1 MTDDEQP
8 DEQSDEQS
16 VAQPPPRFGW
26 GIPDAAVGF
35 VAAYFL
41 SGLTGVAWITVTGR
55 DTQSFGLAVATI
67 VGLWLGFIGVPVLV
81 ARTKG
86 SGSVVRDFWLHF
98 RPVDLPLGVAAGL
111 FSQVVL
117 LRILYL
123 PFGDRV
129 EELGRDNENLVDA
142 THGPALVV
150 LVLLLAVGAPLVEEL
165 FFRGLLQRSLVRRVG
180 PALGVA
186 VTALVFGL
194 THFDPLG
201 LLGLAAFGVVLG
213 ALVERTGRIGP
224 AVVAHVFFNATAVT
238 VYLVR

>member
-1 MTDDEQP
+1 MTGDD
-8 DEQSDEQS
+8 
-16 VAQPPPRFGW
+16 AQPMSPRFGW

-35 VAAYFL
+35 VIAYFL
-41 SGLTGVAWITVTGR
+41 SGLTGVAWMAVGGGESE
-55 DTQSFGLAVATI
+55 SFGLAVATI
-67 VGLWLGFIGVPVLV
+67 VGLWVGFVGVPVLV

-86 SGSVVRDFWLHF
+86 SGSVVRDFGLRF
-98 RPVDLPLGVAAGL
+98 QPRDLPLGLAAGV
-111 FSQVVL
+111 FSQFVL
-117 LRILYL
+117 LRIVYL

-129 EELGRDNENLVDA
+129 EELGRDSERLVDS
-142 THGPALVV
+142 THGVALVV

-165 FFRGLLQRSLVRRVG
+165 FFRGLLQRSLVRRLG
-180 PALGVA
+180 PAFGITVS
-186 VTALVFGL
+186 ALVFGL

-213 ALVERTGRIGP
+213 ALVEWTGRLGP

>member
-1 MTDDEQP
+1 MTGDDPQP
-8 DEQSDEQS
+8 S
-16 VAQPPPRFGW
+16 PPRFGW
-26 GIPDAAVGF
+26 GIPDAVVGF
-35 VAAYFL
+35 VIAYFL
-41 SGLTGVAWITVTGR
+41 SGLTGVAWISLTGR
-55 DTQSFGLAVATI
+55 DSQSFGLAVATI
-67 VGLWLGFIGVPVLV
+67 VGLWVGFVGVPVLV

-86 SGSVVRDFWLHF
+86 SGSVVRDFGLRF
-98 RPVDLPLGVAAGL
+98 QPRDLPLGLAAGV
-111 FSQVVL
+111 FSQFVL

-129 EELGRDNENLVDA
+129 EELGRDNERLVDS
-142 THGPALVV
+142 THGLALVV

-165 FFRGLLQRSLVRRVG
+165 FFRGLLQRSLVRRLG
-180 PALGVA
+180 PAFGIA
-186 VTALVFGL
+186 VSALVFGL

-213 ALVERTGRIGP
+213 ALVEWTGRLGP